1 MGKLA
6 VFDEKFKRTWPRLF
20 PVNELAMDFPS
31 SRVDDGYLQVLI
43 VAQALV
49 TEMLRKLLAVC
60 DSLKIAVEVD
70 PDPISKRNAIF
81 YIKKELSHCRTSNRF
96 SLEDHE
102 RDATLGNGLP
112 RFRALARITVT
123 DRFSETA
130 MQTGEVP
137 SSSAQFGPL
146 SIFCCQCAPCR
157 SIRRASIRSEMKWVT
172 EQASLAAAGRWA
184 PFRSGSTV
192 RGPGGGR
199 GTGILSDA
207 RSGTI
212 LRLY

>member
-1 MGKLA
+1 MRKLA
-6 VFDEKFKRTWPRLF
+6 VFDEKFERTWPPRLF

-31 SRVDDGYLQVLI
+31 SRVDDGYLKVLI

-70 PDPISKRNAIF
+70 PDPISKRDAIF

-102 RDATLGNGLP
+102 RDATIGNGLP
-112 RFRALARITVT
+112 IFRALARITVT

-130 MQTGEVP
+130 MQTGDEP
-137 SSSAQFGPL
+137 SSISAIKCAVWAAVHFLLPMRTMEVNPA
-146 SIFCCQCAPCR
+146 CQHSFRNEMGYGTSEPC
-157 SIRRASIRSEMKWVT
+157 
-172 EQASLAAAGRWA
+172 
-184 PFRSGSTV
+184 
-192 RGPGGGR
+192 GG
-199 GTGILSDA
+199 
-207 RSGTI
+207 
-212 LRLY
+212 